1 MGTQSDKPHNSAAAP
16 STLQGDDRRKHSR
29 VPYKGKARVL
39 TSEGKELACIIVN
52 ISAGGVMLK
61 TKFAPQTGEKLI
73 VYIDELGRFEGEV
86 VRASKHVFAVDY
98 RTRRAKSQRTAD
110 ALTYAINAPDGRLD
124 RRAAPRIRRHTAT
137 AVRLESGET
146 IDCSILDISLTGASI
161 AIDPRPPLGAM
172 LTIGK
177 MSAKVVRRHDKG
189 VGVVFTGPS
198 AGIEEVIEQTSYAQ
212 NDTISDGPDFAA
224 PFGKKSVKQN

>member
-1 MGTQSDKPHNSAAAP
+1 
-16 STLQGDDRRKHSR
+16 
-29 VPYKGKARVL
+29 
-39 TSEGKELACIIVN
+39 
-52 ISAGGVMLK
+52 
-61 TKFAPQTGEKLI
+61 
-73 VYIDELGRFEGEV
+73 
-86 VRASKHVFAVDY
+86 
-98 RTRRAKSQRTAD
+98 
-110 ALTYAINAPDGRLD
+110 
-124 RRAAPRIRRHTAT
+124 
-137 AVRLESGET
+137 
-146 IDCSILDISLTGASI
+146 
-161 AIDPRPPLGAM
+161 M